1 MEKQTTRIN
10 YFYVSIILLWLPIQ
24 YIIGITTMK
33 IPLVFTVLIFIYN
46 MIISRL
52 YFKQFLTKPVIF
64 WLFWVI
70 FNMINSY
77 IKGVNYMSFTYGA
90 LIAEIIISLIIMTI
104 VSLEFTKN
112 ANKLVRILLNITLA
126 YSIIGLLN
134 SVNIDGR
141 LMNESMGNALPL
153 NTVFIVFYSGFLY
166 FNKKLNSRILI
177 AVWLL
182 SISLIVLSGT
192 RKAFG
197 ASLIIITFHLVA
209 YMRNISFKTIISL
222 VLVIFIFT
230 LAFNYISDN
239 TVIGARIDETIET
252 GERVNTTNIQYLN
265 FLGDRAQQYILA
277 FELFLNNKLTGVGL
291 RNFSSTTLYA
301 YTLHSEYMVQ
311 LAECGIIGTSFF
323 LLFNG
328 WILINLV
335 KLIKKNRAGFI
346 ILGALLA
353 ILFINFTAWTYS
365 SPMYFASYGVV
376 IGYIKTKKND
386 NCNLCR

>member
-182 SISLIVLSGT
+182 SISLIVLSGA
-192 RKAFG
+192 RKALG
-197 ASLIIITFHLVA
+197 ASLIIITFYLVA
-209 YMRNISFKTIISL
+209 HLRNISFKTIISL

-230 LAFNYISDN
+230 FAFNYISDD
-239 TVIGARIDETIET
+239 TVIGARIAQTIET

-265 FLGDRAQQYILA
+265 FLGDRAQHYILA

-291 RNFSSTTLYA
+291 RNFSSTTLNA

-335 KLIKKNRAGFI
+335 KLIKKNRAGFF

-353 ILFINFTAWTYS
+353 ILFINLTAWTYS
-365 SPMYFASYGVV
+365 SPMYFASYGIV

>member
-1 MEKQTTRIN
+1 
-10 YFYVSIILLWLPIQ
+10 
-24 YIIGITTMK
+24 
-33 IPLVFTVLIFIYN
+33 
-46 MIISRL
+46 
-52 YFKQFLTKPVIF
+52 
-64 WLFWVI
+64 
-70 FNMINSY
+70 
-77 IKGVNYMSFTYGA
+77 MSFTYGA

-182 SISLIVLSGT
+182 SISLIVLSGA
-192 RKAFG
+192 RKALG
-197 ASLIIITFHLVA
+197 ASLIIITFYLVA
-209 YMRNISFKTIISL
+209 HLRNISFKTIISL

-230 LAFNYISDN
+230 FAFNYISDD
-239 TVIGARIDETIET
+239 TVIGARIAQTIET

-265 FLGDRAQQYILA
+265 FLGDRAQHYILA

-291 RNFSSTTLYA
+291 RNFSSTTLNA

-335 KLIKKNRAGFI
+335 KLIKKNRAGFF

-353 ILFINFTAWTYS
+353 ILFINLTAWTYS
-365 SPMYFASYGVV
+365 SPMYFASYGIV